1 MFMSS
6 LDPSLTTHSL
16 LAALDTVGNAKDM
29 DGTGYL
35 VGDLE
40 RVLQIPFPKRE
51 EMRSQHSAE
60 VDYRYHLIEYYLK
73 SHECAGWNHL
83 AGRLLY
89 EEQHNALERVK
100 MNVTADKGR
109 CVV

>member
-29 DGTGYL
+29 DRTDF
-35 VGDLE
+35 GDLE
-40 RVLQIPFPKRE
+40 GLLQIPFPKRKV
-51 EMRSQHSAE
+51 MRSQHSAE

-89 EEQHNALERVK
+89 NKQHNALERVK

-109 CVV
+109 YVV

>member
-16 LAALDTVGNAKDM
+16 LAALDTVRNAKNM
-29 DGTGYL
+29 GMTSI
-35 VGDLE
+35 GDLE
-40 RVLQIPFPKRE
+40 EVLQIPSPKRK

-89 EEQHNALERVK
+89 YEQHNALKRVK

>member
-1 MFMSS
+1 M
-6 LDPSLTTHSL
+6 
-16 LAALDTVGNAKDM
+16 GNAEDM
-29 DGTGYL
+29 AQTDIGN
-35 VGDLE
+35 LE
-40 RVLQIPFPKRE
+40 IVLHIPFHKRN

-73 SHECAGWNHL
+73 NHECAGWNHL
-83 AGRLLY
+83 AGGLLY
-89 EEQHNALERVK
+89 YKQHNALERVK